1 MKRYLLLWWSVC
13 STIVLLAQDRSVQWI
28 QGDAPMSIVSF
39 RNDTITNHF
48 VTNDAVMFIGSANI
62 CDEEGSFLFFSNGI
76 YIRDIDGNLMP
87 NGDSLCYDK
96 VWYGAS
102 NSIYNTVY
110 ENGLPS
116 DQSILVIP
124 APIEKKVYYV
134 FHYLTADTSYLRQNR
149 INNAPLVLYYTIVD
163 MNENNGL
170 GSVTVKN
177 VRLPIYE
184 PMSSS
189 RMTAVKHGNG
199 RDWWLIR
206 HGDGNNKY
214 IKFLVT
220 KDSISGPFYQFVGP
234 NFNHNN
240 EVFDFYGTS
249 VFNQE
254 GSKFASANLLGPV
267 VVLDFDRCSGEFS
280 NPVTI
285 NNMLLDTNL
294 PGAIGLSFSPSGRF
308 LYVSDKLQLRQYDLE
323 SSNINDSIVLYTSD
337 SSDFY
342 LLHQHGLALNG
353 KIYVST
359 WHGGLQGLHAIEKPN
374 ELGTASNFVYN
385 AVQTISLNTN
395 KVPNMVNYKL
405 GAALGSGCDTVVSG
419 INDLAVANLN
429 LQLFP
434 NPVQKNLTV
443 RTKQYVHQARLRLL
457 DAIGKVLYENP
468 NFHQEETLD
477 LDRLSQGI
485 YFVEVSNKLTK
496 CIGKFVKE

>member
-1 MKRYLLLWWSVC
+1 MKSYLLLCWCLC
-13 STIVLLAQDRSVQWI
+13 SAIVLQAQDHGIQWVV
-28 QGDAPMSIVSF
+28 GPVVSILDF
-39 RNDTITNHF
+39 REDTISRRL
-48 VTNDAVMFIGSANI
+48 VTDEAGMFIGVANI
-62 CDEEGSFLFFSNGI
+62 CDEEGNFLFFTNGI
-76 YIRDIDGNLMP
+76 YVRDRNGNMMP
-87 NGDSLCYDK
+87 NGDSLGHDPILHAAFNNVYQSVYQD
-96 VWYGAS
+96 GAP
-102 NSIYNTVY
+102 N
-110 ENGLPS
+110 
-116 DQSILVIP
+116 DQGVMILP
-124 APIEKKVYYV
+124 APNEKSVYYI
-134 FHYLTADTSYLRQNR
+134 FHFMPIDTEFIFKQYIYSKPTR
-149 INNAPLVLYYTIVD
+149 LYYTIVN
-163 MNENNGL
+163 MNENFGL
-170 GSVTVKN
+170 GAVTVKN
-177 VRLPIYE
+177 EVLYKGLLGA
-184 PMSSS
+184 S

-199 RDWWLIR
+199 RDWWIIR
-206 HGDGNNKY
+206 HGFYDNSY
-214 IKFLVT
+214 YKFLVT
-220 KDSISGPFYQFVGP
+220 PSGIFGP
-234 NFNHNN
+234 YVQKIGPIFGTTDRA
-240 EVFDFYGTS
+240 FDFYGTS

-254 GSKFASANLLGPV
+254 GTKFASSNLLGPV

-280 NPVTI
+280 SPVTI

-308 LYVSDKLQLRQYDLE
+308 LYVNDKLQLRQYDLE
-323 SSNINDSIVLYTSD
+323 SSSINDSIVLYTSD

-405 GAALGSGCDTVVSG
+405 GAAVGSGCDTVVSG

-434 NPVQKNLTV
+434 NPVQKKLTV

-457 DAIGKVLYENP
+457 DAIGKVVYENP

-485 YFVEVSNKLTK
+485 YFVEVSNKIMKYL
-496 CIGKFVKE
+496 GKVVKE